1 MESFCEKAQMGE
13 MKLKLE
19 EVTKENE
26 RLHAELKE
34 SLEKQL
40 EALPADEGTVR
51 TLQEELWLAKQE
63 KDQAVERWPTSQEH
77 DRLQQQYQERLT
89 ETHVLMAERK
99 KQNDQQT
106 SIQQLTRQLHM

>member
-40 EALPADEGTVR
+40 EALLADEGTVR
-51 TLQEELWLAKQE
+51 ALQEELRLAKQE
-63 KDQAVERWPTSQEH
+63 KDQAVERWPTLSQEH
-77 DRLQQQYQERLT
+77 DRLQQQYQEHLT

-99 KQNDQQT
+99 KQ
-106 SIQQLTRQLHM
+106 